1 MAKSQLG
8 QRNLTRPFG
17 QFFSQSKNL
26 VAQLPTQSDNE
37 KFPRSNH
44 TPRQARSKP
53 IGTFPE
59 NFPVKLRQAGP
70 IG

>member
-17 QFFSQSKNL
+17 QLFSQSKDL
-26 VAQLPTQSDNE
+26 VAQLPTQSNK

-44 TPRQARSKP
+44 TPRQAWSKP

-59 NFPVKLRQAGP
+59 NFPVKLRQAGS